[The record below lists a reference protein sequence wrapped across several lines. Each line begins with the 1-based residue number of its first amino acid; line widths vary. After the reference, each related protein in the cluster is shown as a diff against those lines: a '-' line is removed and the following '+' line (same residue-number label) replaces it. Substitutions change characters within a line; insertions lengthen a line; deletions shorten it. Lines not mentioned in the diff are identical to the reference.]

1 MYIAIGANKM
11 TIINNI
17 RVSDVVDYRTK
28 TEVYINESATT
39 FTRVLESGIKTI
51 TMNRTDVT
59 LAEATKISQIDD
71 KMFVMLCDS
80 KEGE

>member
-1 MYIAIGANKM
+1 M

-28 TEVYINESATT
+28 TEVYITAEATT

-51 TMNRTDVT
+51 TIPHRGEGTNRTDVT

>member
-1 MYIAIGANKM
+1 M

-28 TEVYINESATT
+28 TEVYITAEATT

-51 TMNRTDVT
+51 TMN
-59 LAEATKISQIDD
+59 S
-71 KMFVMLCDS
+71 
-80 KEGE
+80 

>member
-1 MYIAIGANKM
+1 M

-28 TEVYINESATT
+28 TEVYITAEATT

-80 KEGE
+80 KEL